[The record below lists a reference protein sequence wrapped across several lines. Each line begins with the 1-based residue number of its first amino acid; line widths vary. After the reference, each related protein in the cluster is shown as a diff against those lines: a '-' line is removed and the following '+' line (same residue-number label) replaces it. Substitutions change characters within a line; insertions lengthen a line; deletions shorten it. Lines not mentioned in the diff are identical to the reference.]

1 MEELKT
7 ASTKH
12 LTVDSDWMTAIVSL
26 VLLLFLLLAAHV
38 TGWRVVSGAPFR
50 QTQISSYQA
59 LVLLIGVYVVFSVKD
74 RAFRWGIALML
85 LSTVSRIALRLLH
98 ASVATQALN
107 GMVMRAVDLMIY
119 IGGVIYLLHWFWA
132 RTRYV

>member
-7 ASTKH
+7 ESRKH
-12 LTVDSDWMTAIVSL
+12 LTVDSDWMTSVVTL
-26 VLLLFLLLAAHV
+26 VMLLFLLLAALG

-50 QTQISSYQA
+50 QTQISWYQA
-59 LVLLIGVYVVFSVKD
+59 PALLLGIYIVFSVKD
-74 RAFRWGIALML
+74 RAFRWGVALML
-85 LSTVSRIALRLLH
+85 LSTFSRIALRLLH
-98 ASVATQALN
+98 ASVPTQALN

-119 IGGVIYLLHWFWA
+119 VGGVIYLLHWFWA